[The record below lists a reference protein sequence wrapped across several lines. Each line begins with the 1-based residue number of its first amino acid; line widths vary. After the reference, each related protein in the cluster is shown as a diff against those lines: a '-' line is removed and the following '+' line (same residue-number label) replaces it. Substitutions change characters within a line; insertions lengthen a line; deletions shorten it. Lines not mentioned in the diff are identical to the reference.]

1 MLHATAVAAHRNRA
15 NGWVARTS
23 EGILHTRSATD
34 IVKAELSDTGVLLE
48 QERKGLANATSST
61 ENSNLGKL
69 LGEKVMLVAT
79 PAQVA

>member
-1 MLHATAVAAHRNRA
+1 MQQPFQRIAT
-15 NGWVARTS
+15 GPMDQVARTG

-48 QERKGLANATSST
+48 QERKGLANTTSST

-69 LGEKVMLVAT
+69 LGRKSC
-79 PAQVA
+79 